1 MDLKRQTELAKKG
14 AFRIA
19 SITSDAKN
27 RALVRIAS
35 ALSENRVEI
44 IAENKK
50 DLEVAEKVGLS
61 GAIVKRL
68 KVDDRKIDE
77 MVEGVKSVIS
87 LDDPVGRTLMITE
100 LDDSLE
106 LQKITTPIGVIGVI
120 FESRPDALVQIS
132 TLCIKSGNAVIL
144 KGGSEAINSNKIL
157 FDLIKTAVE
166 TDDRFKDTVQLVE
179 TRQDVTDL
187 LKLDESIDLM
197 IPRGSNALVRYIKGN
212 TKIPVLGHADGVCH
226 LYIDRD
232 ADIDMA
238 LSVSFDSKCQYAAVC
253 NAMETL
259 LVHRSIAGEFLPK
272 MKGLF
277 DEENVELSGDSEV
290 CEIIKAGE
298 ATEDDWTTEYNDM
311 TLSIKVVGSLEE
323 AINHINR
330 YGSHHTDAIVTRNET
345 ASKIFMDGV
354 DSSSVMWNCSTRFAD
369 GYRYGLGSEVGISTS
384 KIHSRGPVGLEGLV
398 IYKYK
403 VIGAGHIVADYSEG
417 RSTFTH
423 KRVK

>member
-1 MDLKRQTELAKKG
+1 
-14 AFRIA
+14 
-19 SITSDAKN
+19 
-27 RALVRIAS
+27 V
-35 ALSENRVEI
+35 
-44 IAENKK
+44 
-50 DLEVAEKVGLS
+50 
-61 GAIVKRL
+61 
-68 KVDDRKIDE
+68 
-77 MVEGVKSVIS
+77 
-87 LDDPVGRTLMITE
+87 
-100 LDDSLE
+100 
-106 LQKITTPIGVIGVI
+106 

-144 KGGSEAINSNKIL
+144 KGGSEAINSNRIL
-157 FDLIKTAVE
+157 FDLIKSAVE
-166 TDDRFKDTVQLVE
+166 ADDRFKDTLQLVE
-179 TRQDVTDL
+179 TREDVNDL
-187 LKLDESIDLM
+187 LKLDEYIDLM

-226 LYIDRD
+226 LYVDRD

-259 LVHRSIAGEFLPK
+259 LVHRSIASEFLPK
-272 MKGLF
+272 MKELF
-277 DEENVELSGDSEV
+277 DKENVELRGDPEV
-290 CEIIKAGE
+290 CEIIKAIE

-323 AINHINR
+323 AIDHINR
-330 YGSHHTDAIVTRNET
+330 YGSHHTDAIVTRDEA
-345 ASKIFMDGV
+345 ASRIFMDEV

-403 VIGAGHIVADYSEG
+403 LFGAGQIVADYAED
-417 RSTFTH
+417 RSNFTH
-423 KRVK
+423 KRIL